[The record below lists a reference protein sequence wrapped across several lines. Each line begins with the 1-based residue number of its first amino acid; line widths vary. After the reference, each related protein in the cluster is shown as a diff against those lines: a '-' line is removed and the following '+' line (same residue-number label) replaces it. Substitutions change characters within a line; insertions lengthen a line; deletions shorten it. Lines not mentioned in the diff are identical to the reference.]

1 MTTTLSPLLR
11 DPLGLSTLLL
21 MGVAVLAAPLL
32 VRRALRGDAI
42 SPARWR
48 SPGVELLLLA
58 WVLLIEDSV
67 FSFENFGGVHGDARR
82 VAHQHTHALLSRA
95 ATLSL
100 LMMSVTLWTAL
111 CAAVGHRRAVSVACA
126 ATLRHGLVVSSG
138 WSFVFLSQAAVF
150 VSLRALF
157 DLALAPDGPVG
168 VVRLVRCLEWALGAM
183 VVSLLVTWALAGRG
197 ERRGLCQIILMT
209 LGIIGAG
216 VWNLRAPY
224 YFASW
229 GVWSHLGAALELPY
243 TMPQRPQSAPMVT
256 PTERTQLCVQSGP
269 RWRCPTWSPLGWEET
284 TTPPPGSTLVL
295 PQDTPLAEALR
306 LNDGHPA
313 LLVCAGPPRAGRWGL
328 ARLFSPALA
337 ACDVL
342 DLTTH
347 APELVIDAAPDWTVQ
362 QLVDAVHQSQ
372 QPAAQRV
379 RVHWTSEPG

>member
-1 MTTTLSPLLR
+1 MSPLLR

-48 SPGVELLLLA
+48 SPGVELLFLA
-58 WVLLIEDSV
+58 WALLIEDSV
-67 FSFENFGGVHGDARR
+67 FSFENFGGVHRDARR
-82 VAHQHTHALLSRA
+82 VAHEHTHALLSRA

-100 LMMSVTLWTAL
+100 WMMSVTLWTAL
-111 CAAVGHRRAVSVACA
+111 CAAIGHRRAVSPERA

-138 WSFVFLSQAAVF
+138 WSSVFLSQAAVF

-157 DLALAPDGPVG
+157 DLALAPDGPMAVF
-168 VVRLVRCLEWALGAM
+168 RLLRCLEWALGAALI
-183 VVSLLVTWALAGRG
+183 SLLVTWALAGRG
-197 ERRGLCQIILMT
+197 ERRGLWQIILVT
-209 LGIIGAG
+209 LGVIGAG

-243 TMPQRPQSAPMVT
+243 TMPQRPQNAPMVT
-256 PTERTQLCVQSGP
+256 PTARTQLCVQSGP
-269 RWRCPTWSPLGWEET
+269 RWRCPTWSPPGWEET

-295 PQDTPLAEALR
+295 PHDTPLAEALR
-306 LNDGHPA
+306 LGDDQLA

-328 ARLFSPALA
+328 ERSVLPSARLLRRV
-337 ACDVL
+337 DV
-342 DLTTH
+342 D
-347 APELVIDAAPDWTVQ
+347 D
-362 QLVDAVHQSQ
+362 
-372 QPAAQRV
+372 QRP
-379 RVHWTSEPG
+379 RARD

>member
-1 MTTTLSPLLR
+1 MFAPLLH
-11 DPLGLSTLLL
+11 DPLGLTMLLL
-21 MGVAVLAAPLL
+21 IAVGVLAAPLL

-48 SPGVELLLLA
+48 SPGVELLFLA

-67 FSFENFGGVHGDARR
+67 FTFENFGGVHGDARL

-100 LMMSVTLWTAL
+100 LMMSVTVWTAL
-111 CAAVGHRRAVSVACA
+111 CAAIGHKRAVSPERA

-157 DLALAPDGPVG
+157 DLALAPDGPVA
-168 VVRLVRCLEWALGAM
+168 VIRRLRCLEWALAAM
-183 VVSLLVTWALAGRG
+183 VVSLLVTWALAWRS
-197 ERRGLCQIILMT
+197 ERRGLWQIILLT

-243 TMPQRPQSAPMVT
+243 EIPQRPPGAATVS
-256 PTERTQLCVQSGP
+256 PTGLSQLCVKSGT

-284 TTPPPGSTLVL
+284 TTPPPGTTFVL

-306 LNDGHPA
+306 LNDGHPT

-328 ARLFSPALA
+328 KRLFSPALA
-337 ACDVL
+337 SCAVL
-342 DLTTH
+342 TLTQD

-362 QLVDAVHQSQ
+362 QLVDAVNQSQ